1 VFGAHPVE
9 TTRVG
14 KLMLNLKSDWLQT
27 LIADID
33 TICRS
38 ARGDAA
44 VVASVAERLAAC
56 DSACRLPERYRATT
70 DAAYTQ
76 HLVHVAQDR
85 SFSIVA
91 LAWRPGQQTP
101 IHDHRG
107 WCAVAVREGAECE
120 TRYRVG
126 HDLSGTFLTEL
137 SSHILE
143 AGKTVALLPDGSDV
157 HRVANCSG
165 GLTVSLHVYGVDVR
179 STGSSIASCF
189 DAMPVRMAGAAGSS
203 L

>member
-1 VFGAHPVE
+1 
-9 TTRVG
+9 
-14 KLMLNLKSDWLQT
+14 MLDFQADWLQA

-38 ARGDAA
+38 AAGDAA
-44 VVASVAERLAAC
+44 AVASVAERLAAC
-56 DSACRLPERYRATT
+56 DSSCRMPECFRATT

-76 HLVHVAQDR
+76 HLVHVAGDR
-85 SFSIVA
+85 SYSIVA

-101 IHDHRG
+101 IHNHRG

-126 HDLSGTFLTEL
+126 HDRAGTYLTEL
-137 SSHILE
+137 SSQVLE
-143 AGKTVALLPDGSDV
+143 SGETVALLPDGSDV
-157 HRVANCSG
+157 HRVANCSE
-165 GLTVSLHVYGVDVR
+165 GLTVSLHVYGVDIR

-189 DAMPVRMAGAAGSS
+189 DAMPVRTAGAARTAV
-203 L
+203 